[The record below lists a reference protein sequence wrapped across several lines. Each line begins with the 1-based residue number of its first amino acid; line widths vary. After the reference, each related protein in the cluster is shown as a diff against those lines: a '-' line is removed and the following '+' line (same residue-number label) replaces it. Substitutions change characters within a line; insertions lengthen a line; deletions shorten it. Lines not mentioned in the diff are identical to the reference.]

1 MLYRVCSINNN
12 RGDYMEETYRFD
24 VIVIGAGPAGIA
36 CACKLAQAG
45 KKTLVIDR
53 AKQIGGKNLTGGRI
67 YTYALELVEPGL
79 HQKAAL
85 ERPVVQ
91 EQVMVLGSTSAIT
104 IDYYNPALAENV
116 PRSYTVLRG
125 SFDDWLAAY
134 AEQEGVVLVDG
145 IRVDDLVM
153 EDKRIVGIKAGEDV
167 VYADT
172 VVAADGVNSLFAQKA
187 GLRDQVSS
195 HIVGVGVKE
204 TIALSAAAIER
215 RFNLKPGQ
223 GAARTILGGT
233 QQIIGGGFL
242 YTNKESVSLGVVL
255 SPDSIVEKGLRLYD
269 VFQEFKMHPALQ
281 ALLGDGETIEY
292 GAHLVPE
299 SGWRGVPQQLYRPG
313 LVVVGDAAGFVVN
326 TGTILRGIDLAILSG
341 IAAAQAIISTTA
353 PETVGPAYVK
363 ELERLNV
370 IPTMRLFAGW
380 PEITQNPR
388 MASAYPA
395 MLNAMAE
402 QMFAVNG
409 DVPEKINTAM
419 LRITKQHVG
428 IKNLLADGWKGFKA
442 I

>member
-1 MLYRVCSINNN
+1 MA
-12 RGDYMEETYRFD
+12 ETYRFD

-36 CACKLAQAG
+36 CACKLAKAG

-53 AKQIGGKNLTGGRI
+53 AKQVGGKNLTGGRV

-79 HQKAAL
+79 HKKAAL
-85 ERPVVQ
+85 ERPVVR
-91 EQVMVLGSTSAIT
+91 EQVMVLSDTSAMSV
-104 IDYYNPALAENV
+104 DYYNPELAEDI
-116 PRSYTVLRG
+116 PQSYTVLRG
-125 SFDDWLAAY
+125 NFDDWFAAY
-134 AEQEGVVLVDG
+134 AEQQGAVLVDG
-145 IRVDDLVM
+145 IRVDDLVI
-153 EDKRIVGIKAGEDV
+153 ENGQVVGIRAGDDV

-172 VVAADGVNSLFAQKA
+172 VVAADGVNSLVAQQA
-187 GLRDQVSS
+187 GLRNQVSS
-195 HIVGVGVKE
+195 HSVGVGVKE
-204 TIALSAAAIER
+204 TIALPAAAIER
-215 RFNLKPGQ
+215 RFNLNPGQ
-223 GAARTILGGT
+223 GVARTILGGT
-233 QQIIGGGFL
+233 QGIIGGGFL

-255 SPDSIVEKGLRLYD
+255 NPDSVAEKGLRLYD

-299 SGWRGVPQQLYRPG
+299 AGWRGVPQRLYRPG

-341 IAAAQAIISTTA
+341 IAAAQAVITAAA
-353 PETVGPAYVK
+353 PEAVGPAYQK

-370 IPTMRLFAGW
+370 IPTMRLYAGW

-388 MASAYPA
+388 MASTYPT
-395 MLNAMAE
+395 MMNAMAG
-402 QMFAVNG
+402 QMFTVSG

-419 LRITKQHVG
+419 LRIAKQHVG
-428 IKNLLADGWKGFKA
+428 IKNLLADGWKGFRA